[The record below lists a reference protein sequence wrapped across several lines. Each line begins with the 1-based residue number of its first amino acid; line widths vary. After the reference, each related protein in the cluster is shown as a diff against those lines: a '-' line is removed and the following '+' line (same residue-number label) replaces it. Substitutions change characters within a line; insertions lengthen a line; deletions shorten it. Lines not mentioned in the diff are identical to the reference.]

1 MKHDCNIWPW
11 LMMTMKQTYVE
22 KSIPFVFQVRLDES
36 QIDEGFK
43 SLFRQLAGPVNMINR
58 QQRFCAM
65 QPYFDYFTI
74 YLIIWDIMFVLTGHG
89 DQCDWTADHIEQDYQ
104 KALVFTS
111 TFCWNLKPVLCIV
124 FHSQSLLG
132 KLYPFIMNDNNVG
145 FLCFQYFPLAH
156 VTFSCQQIK
165 TSRQMASQKKPV
177 AAWSTSWMYPQS
189 LDVILCVIFNTLWA

>member
-11 LMMTMKQTYVE
+11 LMMTMKPTYVE
-22 KSIPFVFQVRLDES
+22 KSIPFVLQVRLDES

-43 SLFRQLAGPVNMINR
+43 SLFRQLAGAVSMINR
-58 QQRFCAM
+58 QQRFCAA

-74 YLIIWDIMFVLTGHG
+74 YLIIWDIMCVLTGHG
-89 DQCDWTADHIEQDYQ
+89 DQCDWTADHIEQDHQ
-104 KALVFTS
+104 KTLVFTL
-111 TFCWNLKPVLCIV
+111 TFCWNLKPVFCIV

-132 KLYPFIMNDNNVG
+132 KLYPFIMMSDECQIFV
-145 FLCFQYFPLAH
+145 FSIFSLAH
-156 VTFSCQQIK
+156 LTFSCQQIK
-165 TSRQMASQKKPV
+165 ISRQMASQKKPV